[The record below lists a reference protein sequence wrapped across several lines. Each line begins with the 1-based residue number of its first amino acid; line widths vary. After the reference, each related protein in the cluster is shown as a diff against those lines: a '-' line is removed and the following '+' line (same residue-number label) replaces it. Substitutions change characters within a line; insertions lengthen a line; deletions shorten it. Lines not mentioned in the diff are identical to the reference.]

1 MLHRTNTHH
10 TSKPGL
16 CGRVA
21 RGFTLVELMV
31 VVAIVG
37 ILSAIA
43 LPTYSDYVMRG
54 KIPDAIANL
63 AAKRVRLE
71 QYYQDNKSYASA
83 PDCPLPAN
91 ADTTSSKYFDFS
103 CSVAG
108 TASVYTLQAV
118 GKSSMAGFVYTVDQ
132 SNLKG
137 TTIGVLAPAGWR
149 ATSTTCWITNKG
161 GVC

>member
-1 MLHRTNTHH
+1 MMLRKNTPS
-10 TSKPGL
+10 TSRSDL
-16 CGRVA
+16 RRRAA

-43 LPTYSDYVMRG
+43 LPAYSDYVMRA

-71 QYYQDNKSYASA
+71 QYYQDNKSYAGA

-108 TASVYTLQAV
+108 TASAYTLQAV

-132 SNLKG
+132 SNLKASA
-137 TTIGVLAPAGWR
+137 IGVLAPAGWR

-161 GVC
+161 GAC

>member
-1 MLHRTNTHH
+1 MLSRKNRNNTACS
-10 TSKPGL
+10 TKPAL
-16 CGRVA
+16 AARLE

-43 LPTYSDYVMRG
+43 LPSYSDYVMRG

-63 AAKRVRLE
+63 AAKRVQLE
-71 QYYQDNKSYASA
+71 QFYQDNKTYEAA
-83 PDCPLPAN
+83 PACT

-108 TASVYTLQAV
+108 TASVYTLQAA
-118 GKSSMAGFVYTVDQ
+118 GKSSMAGFSYTVDQ
-132 SNLKG
+132 SNVKG
-137 TTIGVLAPAGWR
+137 TTIAAPAPTAWR
-149 ATSTTCWITNKG
+149 ATSTTCWISNKG
-161 GVC
+161 GAC